1 MAIASGLFG
10 ALLIGISIVLQRWS
24 IVAWDDHSSAYAQS
38 LLNPMNRLH
47 SFSQRQFARRT
58 WTNILIGAIGGI
70 MIVSSQLPKGTW
82 WLFSW
87 VLIALLLVIITLMAI
102 LDFTFTWMHYKKTL
116 SQIAEKSLGQTTNK
130 HVESNAIAEKLL

>member
-24 IVAWDDHSSAYAQS
+24 IVSWDDHSSVPS
-38 LLNPMNRLH
+38 HTLLDPTNRPR
-47 SFSQRQFARRT
+47 SFAQRQFVRRT
-58 WTNILIGAIGGI
+58 WTNILIGTIGGI

-87 VLIALLLVIITLMAI
+87 ALIALLLVTITLMAI
-102 LDFTFTWMHYKKTL
+102 LDF
-116 SQIAEKSLGQTTNK
+116 
-130 HVESNAIAEKLL
+130 